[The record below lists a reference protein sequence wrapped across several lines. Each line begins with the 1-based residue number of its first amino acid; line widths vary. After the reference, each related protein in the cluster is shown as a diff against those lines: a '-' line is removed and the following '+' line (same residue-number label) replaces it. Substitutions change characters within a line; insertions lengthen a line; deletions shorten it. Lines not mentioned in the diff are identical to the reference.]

1 MAAPRWLNDEE
12 QELWRLILGSI
23 RRLER
28 GMDDV
33 LQQDSDL
40 SSSEFSV
47 LVVLS
52 EAKGRQM
59 RLRDLCAALEW
70 DRSRASHQIT
80 RMERRGLV
88 LKKKCMDDARGVLV
102 ELQDDGMKRLET
114 AAPAHVESV
123 RRMVFDRLSPE
134 DFAFLQ
140 RLLSTT
146 MAPELNDALLP
157 DGVPGG
163 LTG

>member
-12 QELWRLILGSI
+12 QELWRLILAAI

-52 EAKGRQM
+52 EAEGRQV
-59 RLRDLCAALEW
+59 RLRDLCNELEW

-88 LKKKCMDDARGVLV
+88 AKKKCADDARGVLV
-102 ELQDDGMKRLET
+102 ELMDDGMRRLET

-123 RRMVFDRLSPE
+123 RRMVFDRLSQ
-134 DFAFLQ
+134 DDQSYL
-140 RLLSTT
+140 RNLLTT
-146 MAPELNDALLP
+146 AMAAESEGVCLS
-157 DGVPGG
+157 GVVPGG
-163 LTG
+163 LTQ